1 MLKLKQSQH
10 TSLPRKAKVNK
21 MKNYNLD
28 IEQAEI
34 GKNGLA
40 TKAGWI
46 KVYIADPQTREY
58 LNASMENI
66 YFDVSVSAGAYIDA
80 PELPTKAGLA
90 VVRSEDGSKWEIVT
104 DNRGKT
110 AYSTETRQPLE
121 IDFIGELPDTLTLLE
136 PKTEFDKWNGKKWV
150 TDTEAQKASLVA
162 QAEQEKAQRLE
173 EAEQNILMFE
183 RKVRLGMATDDE
195 MELLRQWEIYSIK
208 VSDIDTTTAPD
219 IDWPEKPE

>member
-1 MLKLKQSQH
+1 
-10 TSLPRKAKVNK
+10 

-28 IEQAEI
+28 IEQATI
-34 GKNGLA
+34 GENGLA

-46 KVYIADPQTREY
+46 KTYIADPHTREY

-80 PELPTKAGLA
+80 PELPTKAGFA

-110 AYSTETRQPLE
+110 AYSTETRQPIE
-121 IDFIGELPDTLTLLE
+121 IDFIGDLPDTLTLLE

-150 TDTEAQKASLVA
+150 TDTEAQKAVFVA
-162 QAEQEKAQRLE
+162 QGEQEKLQRLD
-173 EAEQNILMFE
+173 EANSTITYLQDAIEVGL
-183 RKVRLGMATDDE
+183 DDDDYQAKLTAWKTYRV
-195 MELLRQWEIYSIK
+195 LLNR
-208 VSDIDTTTAPD
+208 VDTSLAPD
-219 IDWPEKPE
+219 IDWPEKPA

>member
-1 MLKLKQSQH
+1 
-10 TSLPRKAKVNK
+10 
-21 MKNYNLD
+21 MKNYNLE

-34 GKNGLA
+34 GDNGLA

-80 PELPTKAGLA
+80 PELPTKAGFA

-110 AYSTETRQPLE
+110 AYSTETRQSME
-121 IDFIGELPDTLTLLE
+121 VDFIGDLPETLTLLE
-136 PKTEFDKWNGKKWV
+136 PKTEFDAWNGKKWV
-150 TDTEAQKASLVA
+150 TDIEAQKAALIE
-162 QAEQEKAQRLE
+162 QAEQEKSQRLNEANNTLTYLQDSVDTGLATDE
-173 EAEQNILMFE
+173 EAAALQEWKKY
-183 RKVRLGMATDDE
+183 RV
-195 MELLRQWEIYSIK
+195 LLNR
-208 VSDIDTTTAPD
+208 IDTSLAPD
-219 IDWPEKPE
+219 IEWPEKP

>member
-1 MLKLKQSQH
+1 
-10 TSLPRKAKVNK
+10 
-21 MKNYNLD
+21 MKNYNLE

-34 GKNGLA
+34 GDNGLA

-80 PELPTKAGLA
+80 PELPTKAGFA

-110 AYSTETRQPLE
+110 AYSTETRQSIE
-121 IDFIGELPDTLTLLE
+121 IDFIGDLPDTLTLLE
-136 PKTEFDKWNGKKWV
+136 PKTEFDVWNGKKWV
-150 TDTEAQKASLVA
+150 TDTEAQKAVLIV
-162 QAEQEKAQRLE
+162 QAEQEKAQRLT
-173 EAEQNILMFE
+173 EAEQHIMMLE
-183 RKVRLGMATDDE
+183 RKVKLDMATDE
-195 MELLRQWEIYSIK
+195 EKELLNQWEIYSIK
-208 VSDIDTTTAPD
+208 VSDIDTLTAPD
-219 IDWPEKPE
+219 IKYPVRP

>member
-1 MLKLKQSQH
+1 
-10 TSLPRKAKVNK
+10 
-21 MKNYNLD
+21 MKNYNLE

-34 GKNGLA
+34 GENGLA

-46 KVYIADPQTREY
+46 KVYIADPHTREY

-80 PELPTKAGLA
+80 PELPTKAGFA

-110 AYSTETRQPLE
+110 AYSTETCQPIE
-121 IDFIGELPDTLTLLE
+121 IGFTGDLPASLTLLE

-150 TDTEAQKASLVA
+150 TDTDAQKAELIN
-162 QAEQEKAQRLE
+162 QADSEKAQRLD
-173 EAEQNILMFE
+173 EAEQQILMLE
-183 RKVRLGMATDDE
+183 RKVRLDMATE
-195 MELLRQWEIYSIK
+195 KEKEQLKQWEIYS
-208 VSDIDTTTAPD
+208 VRVADVDTGLAPSVE
-219 IDWPEKPE
+219 WPEKPE

>member
-1 MLKLKQSQH
+1 M
-10 TSLPRKAKVNK
+10 NK
-21 MKNYNLD
+21 YNLD

-34 GKNGLA
+34 GENGLA

-46 KVYIADPQTREY
+46 KVYLAAPQTREY

-80 PELPTKAGLA
+80 PELPTKAGFA

-110 AYSTETRQPLE
+110 AYSTETRQSIE
-121 IDFIGELPDTLTLLE
+121 IDFIGDLPDTLTLLE

-150 TDTEAQKASLVA
+150 TDTEAQKAVLVA

-173 EAEQNILMFE
+173 EAN
-183 RKVRLGMATDDE
+183 ATITYLQDAIEVGLDDDDYQAKLTAWKTYRV
-195 MELLRQWEIYSIK
+195 LLNR
-208 VSDIDTTTAPD
+208 VDTSLAPD

>member
-1 MLKLKQSQH
+1 
-10 TSLPRKAKVNK
+10 

-34 GKNGLA
+34 GDNGLA

-80 PELPTKAGLA
+80 PELPTKSGFA

-110 AYSTETRQPLE
+110 AYSTETRQPME
-121 IDFIGELPDTLTLLE
+121 VDFIGELPSNLTLLV
-136 PKTEFDKWNGKKWV
+136 PKTEFDVWNGKKWV
-150 TDTEAQKASLVA
+150 TDTDAQKAMLVE
-162 QAEQEKAQRLE
+162 QAEQEKTQRLE
-173 EAEQNILMFE
+173 EAEQNILMLE
-183 RKVRLGMATDDE
+183 RKVRLGMATAE
-195 MELLRQWEIYSIK
+195 EIELLKQWEIYSVK
-208 VSDIDTTTAPD
+208 VSDIDTSTAPD
-219 IDWPEKPE
+219 IEWPVKP

>member
-1 MLKLKQSQH
+1 
-10 TSLPRKAKVNK
+10 
-21 MKNYNLD
+21 MKNYNLE

-34 GKNGLA
+34 GDNGLA

-80 PELPTKAGLA
+80 PELPTKSGFA

-110 AYSTETRQPLE
+110 AYSTETRQPME
-121 IDFIGELPDTLTLLE
+121 VDFIGELPSNLTLLV
-136 PKTEFDKWNGKKWV
+136 PKTEFDVWNGKKWV
-150 TDTEAQKASLVA
+150 TDTDAQKAMLVE
-162 QAEQEKAQRLE
+162 QAEQEKTQRLE
-173 EAEQNILMFE
+173 EAEQNILMLE
-183 RKVRLGMATDDE
+183 RKVRLGMATDE
-195 MELLRQWEIYSIK
+195 ETELLKQWEIYSVK
-208 VSDIDTTTAPD
+208 ASDIDTSTAPD
-219 IDWPEKPE
+219 IDWPVKPE